1 MNDFIKRTKADNK
14 TMQMITDVE
23 KIYGNQSRRMEFKDK
38 VTLAVYS
45 SIIELK
51 TESTEEQQIKL
62 EYLRGINK
70 FIANYEQIYPVMMQI
85 LEDKDIMFKPI

>member
-23 KIYGNQSRRMEFKDK
+23 KIYANQSRRMEFKDK

-45 SIIELK
+45 SIAELK
-51 TESTEEQQIKL
+51 TESIEEQQLKQ
-62 EYLRGINK
+62 EYLSGINK
-70 FIANYEQIYPVMMQI
+70 FLANYEQIYPIMMQI
-85 LEDKDIMFKPI
+85 LEDKDKGKNSK